1 MDIFWLLISLV
12 ILFFSVVVHEC
23 AHGLAAYKL
32 GDPTA
37 YYAGRIT
44 LDPRPHIDPM
54 MTLIVP
60 VVLFLMAGFVFGA
73 AKPVPINPSNFRNP
87 EKGLM
92 LSSLAGPVS
101 NLLLALLGLVL
112 FILLAA
118 SNLVTSGSL
127 ATFIMIL
134 FYRFIIINVLL
145 ALVNIIPIPPLD
157 GSRILRYFLPWD
169 MKASLDRIEPY
180 GFIIILL
187 LFWMGGGILLGTALG
202 YVQKLLTTIAGG

>member
-12 ILFFSVVVHEC
+12 TLFFSVVVHEC

-44 LDPRPHIDPM
+44 LDPRPHIDPI

-112 FILLAA
+112 FILLAT
-118 SNLVTSGSL
+118 SNLVTSSSL

-134 FYRFIIINVLL
+134 FYHFIIINVLL

>member
-1 MDIFWLLISLV
+1 MEIFWLLISLM
-12 ILFFSVVVHEC
+12 ILFFSVVIHEC
-23 AHGLAAYKL
+23 AHGWVAHKL

-44 LDPRPHIDPM
+44 LDPRPHIDPI

-60 VVLFLMAGFVFGA
+60 IVLFLMSGFVFGA

-92 LSSLAGPVS
+92 LSSLAGPIS
-101 NLLLALLGLVL
+101 NLLLALIGLVL
-112 FILLAA
+112 FILLAT
-118 SNLVTSGSL
+118 SGLVTSSSL

-134 FYRFIIINVLL
+134 FYHFIIINVLL
-145 ALVNIIPIPPLD
+145 ALFNIVPIPPLD

-169 MKASLDRIEPY
+169 MKATLDRIEPY

-202 YVQKLLTTIAGG
+202 YVRQILNMIALG